1 MNIRVQVFVWSYVFI
16 LTDELKETRLRYLK
30 DGKAL
35 VLVKLG
41 LGWPPATER
50 KEEHPQPQ
58 LLHCWATK
66 EHSRDHQQSV

>member
-1 MNIRVQVFVWSYVFI
+1 MTIPYFIHPFTSRWTFSFLAIVKNIVMNIRVQVFVWSYVFI

-41 LGWPPATER
+41 LG
-50 KEEHPQPQ
+50 
-58 LLHCWATK
+58 
-66 EHSRDHQQSV
+66 